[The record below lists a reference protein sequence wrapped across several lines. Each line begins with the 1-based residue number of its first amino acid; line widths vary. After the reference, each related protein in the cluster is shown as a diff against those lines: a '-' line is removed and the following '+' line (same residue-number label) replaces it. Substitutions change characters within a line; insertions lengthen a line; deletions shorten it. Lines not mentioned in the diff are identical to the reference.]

1 MPRHPRYPL
10 AGALLAAVLL
20 VLVYLTAFHTSLGL
34 RVDSATLGGFAGL
47 SRPSI
52 DPVAQAVAELANP
65 QPFVVALLAL
75 VGIALLRRRP
85 RVALA
90 VGVALLGA
98 NATTQ
103 LLKPALAAPRESFGP
118 TAHFISPAAWPS
130 GHATASMT
138 LALGAV
144 LVASRRWRPLVAA
157 LGAAF
162 AIAVSYS
169 FLALQWHYPSDVL
182 GGFLVASVWVGL
194 GVAGVF
200 ALERRGRVKAP
211 ERGATPVWQAL
222 APVAVLLLAGLVLG
236 GLIAF
241 ARPEA
246 VLSYAREHTIFLVG
260 AATIGAL
267 GLSLSAGLS
276 VALRR

>member
-10 AGALLAAVLL
+10 AGALAAAVLL
-20 VLVYLTAFHTSLGL
+20 GLVHLAAFDVSLG
-34 RVDSATLGGFAGL
+34 RRADSATLAGFAGL

-52 DPVAQAVAELANP
+52 DPIAQAVARLADP
-65 QPFVVALLAL
+65 QPFVVVLLLL

-103 LLKPALAAPRESFGP
+103 LLKPALAASRKPFGS
-118 TAHFISPAAWPS
+118 TAHLISAAAWPS

-138 LALGAV
+138 LALGAI
-144 LVASRRWRPLVAA
+144 LVAPRAWRPVVAA

-169 FLALQWHYPSDVL
+169 FLTLQWHYPSDVL
-182 GGFLVASVWVGL
+182 GGFLVATVWVGL
-194 GVAGVF
+194 AVAGVF
-200 ALERRGRVKAP
+200 ALERRGLVKP
-211 ERGATPVWQAL
+211 PVRRATPVWQAL
-222 APVAVLLLAGLVLG
+222 APVAGLVLAGLVLG
-236 GLIAF
+236 GLVAL

-246 VLSYAREHTIFLVG
+246 VLSYAREHTIFMVG

-267 GLSLSAGLS
+267 GLSLAAGLT

>member
-10 AGALLAAVLL
+10 AGTLVAAVLL
-20 VLVYLTAFHTSLGL
+20 VLVRLAAFHVPLG
-34 RVDSATLGGFAGL
+34 RRADSATLAGFAGL

-52 DPVAQAVAELANP
+52 DPVAKAIAGLADP
-65 QPFVVALLAL
+65 QPFVVALLVL
-75 VGIALLRRRP
+75 VGIALVRRRP

-90 VGVALLGA
+90 VGIALLGA

-103 LLKPALAAPRESFGP
+103 LLKPALAAPRAPFGP
-118 TAHFISPAAWPS
+118 TAHSISAAAWPS

-138 LALGAV
+138 LALGAIV
-144 LVASRRWRPLVAA
+144 VVPRAWRPLVAA

-169 FLALQWHYPSDVL
+169 FLTLQWHFPSDVL
-182 GGFLVASVWVGL
+182 GGFLVATVWVGL
-194 GVAGVF
+194 AVAAVF
-200 ALERRGRVKAP
+200 ALERRGPATSPMR
-211 ERGATPVWQAL
+211 RATPVWQAL
-222 APVAVLLLAGLVLG
+222 APVAGLLLAGLVLG
-236 GLIAF
+236 GLIAL

-246 VLSYAREHTIFLVG
+246 VLSYAREHTIFMVG
-260 AATIGAL
+260 AATVGAL
-267 GLSLSAGLS
+267 GLSLAAGLT